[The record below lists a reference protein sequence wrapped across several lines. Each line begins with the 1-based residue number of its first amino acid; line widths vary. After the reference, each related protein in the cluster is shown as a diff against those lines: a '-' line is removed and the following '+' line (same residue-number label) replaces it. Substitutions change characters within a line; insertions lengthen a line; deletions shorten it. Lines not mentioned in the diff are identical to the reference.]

1 MDLALYN
8 TLSRT
13 KEVFKPLVPRQVSLY
28 TCGPTVYY
36 YAHIGNLRAYVFADV
51 LRRTLEYHGFA
62 IKQII
67 NVTDIGHLTGDV
79 DEGEDKMSLALKREG
94 KPLTLE
100 AMRELANF
108 YFAAFKQDLG
118 KLNIQEPE
126 HFPFASDYIAED
138 IALVEELEKRG
149 YTYTTSDGIYF
160 DTSKF
165 AAYDELRGGGSPNQ
179 DQSRIGMNPEKKNH
193 QDFAVWKFSDG
204 LGYEAPFGTG
214 FPGWHLE
221 CSAMAM
227 KYLGQT
233 VDLHTGGIDHI
244 PVHHTNE
251 RAQSEAA
258 TGRPFVRY
266 WLHSGFVTLHEAK
279 MAKSEGA
286 IITLAELEK
295 QGVSPL
301 AYRYWLL
308 TAHYRTTISFNW
320 EAVKAAQQALNKLY
334 AWWQSTGNSEPGTS
348 PTSPVLSD
356 YRSKFE
362 AAMADDLN
370 TPQALA
376 IVWELIKYA
385 EVSASAK
392 RELILRFDKI
402 LGLGFDGLAA
412 IEIPDSVRALV
423 NEREAA
429 RQKSDYTQADVLR
442 DQIHS
447 LGFTVN
453 DTPDG
458 PIIWPKI
465 GLLSLP
471 QST

>member
-1 MDLALYN
+1 MDLTLYN

-13 KEVFKPLVPRQVSLY
+13 KEVFKPLHPGRATLY

-51 LRRTLEYHGFA
+51 LRNTLEYFGCTV
-62 IKQII
+62 KQII
-67 NVTDIGHLTGDV
+67 NVTDIGHLIGDA

-94 KPLTLE
+94 KPFTLE

-126 HFPFASDYIAED
+126 HFPFASDHIAED

-149 YTYTTSDGIYF
+149 YVYKTTDGLYF

-165 AAYDELRGGGSPNQ
+165 ETYNELRGMSSPDQ
-179 DQSRIGMNPEKKNH
+179 DQSRIGVNPEKKH
-193 QDFAVWKFSDG
+193 SQDFAVWKLSPLG
-204 LGYEAPFGTG
+204 ELGYEAPFGTG

-227 KYLGQT
+227 AYLGQT

-308 TAHYRTTISFNW
+308 TAHYRTTVSFNW

-334 AWWQSTGNSEPGTS
+334 AWWQSTGNSELGTNS
-348 PTSPVLSD
+348 PSPLLLD
-356 YRSKFE
+356 YQNKFE

-385 EVSASAK
+385 DVPASAK
-392 RELILRFDKI
+392 RQLILQFDKI
-402 LGLGFDGLAA
+402 LGLGFDGLAK
-412 IEIPDSVRALV
+412 IEIPNSVRALV
-423 NEREAA
+423 NEREVA
-429 RQKSDYTQADVLR
+429 RQNSDWSQADQLR

-447 LGFTVN
+447 LGFTIN

-458 PIIWPKI
+458 PIIYPH
-465 GLLSLP
+465 
-471 QST
+471 